1 MTQKNEAILPH
12 HNVQIPMEVLLHPEM
27 DTYSLKVFAYMK
39 FRYQFFTLKGLPF
52 MESNSTIS
60 DMIGVSRSKVI
71 ESINNLVDLG
81 FVVRQERHG
90 KGSVKKDQTNI
101 YIVKDI
107 LTPNGAVTQQK
118 KKVVVKDKTPPIPIT
133 KTVEV
138 DDKSLNWF
146 DDFDEPF

>member
-12 HNVQIPMEVLLHPEM
+12 HNVQIPMEVLLHEEM

-71 ESINNLVDLG
+71 ESINKLVDLG

-90 KGSVKKDQTNI
+90 KGSIKKDQTNV

-107 LTPNGAVTQQK
+107 LTPNGIVTQQK
-118 KKVVVKDKTPPIPIT
+118 KKESTPKKPAPVVNKPTLI
-133 KTVEV
+133 E
-138 DDKSLNWF
+138 DKSLCWWE
-146 DDFDEPF
+146 DQEEPF

>member
-1 MTQKNEAILPH
+1 MTQKNEAILPN
-12 HNVQIPMEVLLHPEM
+12 HNVQIPMEVLLHPKI

-39 FRYQFFTLKGLPF
+39 FRYQFFTRIGSPF

-60 DMIGVSRSKVI
+60 DMIGISRSKVI

-101 YIVKDI
+101 YIVKDV
-107 LTPNGAVTQQK
+107 LTPNGIVVQQK
-118 KKVVVKDKTPPIPIT
+118 KSRTVKAPSEVVHRV
-133 KTVEV
+133 VENQDNSTDWLNGL
-138 DDKSLNWF
+138 DD
-146 DDFDEPF
+146 PF